1 MSPAR
6 RAFRLVFLVCVALG
20 VIAWLVNLAAPGAVT
35 ITYNNAPAI
44 GWAAFLVPVVLG
56 VVFGL
61 ILGLIVAGVTA
72 LVTRPSKT

>member
-35 ITYNNAPAI
+35 ITYNNEPAT

-72 LVTRPSKT
+72 LVTRSSKA